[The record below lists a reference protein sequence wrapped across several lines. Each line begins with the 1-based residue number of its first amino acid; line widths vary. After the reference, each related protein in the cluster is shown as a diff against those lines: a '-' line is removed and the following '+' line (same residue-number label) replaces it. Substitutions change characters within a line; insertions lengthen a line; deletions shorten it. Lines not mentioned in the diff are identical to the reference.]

1 MASSINASITSSG
14 IVQTAD
20 ASGNLVLQ
28 GNGTTGLTIDNTGK
42 VLLPNI
48 ALAGTASAGMLE
60 YNGTAP
66 YFTPLGTQRGVIP
79 GMQYYRLNTDLIGA
93 NATGA
98 QNIFGVGCTVS
109 SSTVYEFETVFVLTK
124 TAGTTSHT
132 ISLGFGGTATTSNIG
147 YLSINQSG
155 TLQTDVPY
163 AGTQFTKWI
172 ITSSADAVTTG
183 ITAAGQYRW
192 FNLKGTVS
200 INAGGT
206 FIPQYT
212 LSVAPGGAYTTVTG
226 GYFKIYPIGAAGSNI
241 NVGTWA

>member
-66 YFTPLGTQRGVIP
+66 FFTPLGTQRGVIP
-79 GMQYYRLNTDLIGA
+79 GMQYFRLNSTVVGV

-98 QNIFGVGCTVS
+98 QNVLGVGVTLS
-109 SSTVYEFETVFVLTK
+109 SSTVYAFEAYVNQSK

-132 ISLGFGGTATTSNIG
+132 VSFLFGGTATINNIG
-147 YLSINQSG
+147 YTIMRSTSG
-155 TLQTDVPY
+155 TSFTDTAGAAQPWVYSTVLTSTIVTGARTNATYYDQTMM
-163 AGTQFTKWI
+163 
-172 ITSSADAVTTG
+172 
-183 ITAAGQYRW
+183 
-192 FNLKGTVS
+192 KGTISVS
-200 INAGGT
+200 TGGT
-206 FIPQYT
+206 FIPQYS
-212 LSVAPGGAYTTVTG
+212 LSAAPGGAYTTQAG
-226 GYFKIYPIGAAGSNI
+226 SYFLIYPIGAAGSNI